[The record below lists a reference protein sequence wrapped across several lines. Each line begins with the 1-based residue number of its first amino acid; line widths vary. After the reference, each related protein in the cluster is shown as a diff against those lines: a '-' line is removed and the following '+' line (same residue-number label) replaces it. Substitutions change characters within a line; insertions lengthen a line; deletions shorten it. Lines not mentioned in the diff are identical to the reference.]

1 MLKQS
6 REHLR
11 RNGMTYASHMRFAA
25 FYGALC
31 IWSGLLLLVHAVV
44 PAWFQEVGSRL
55 VRRLGESFDKEE
67 HHAKGNTHI
76 QAA

>member
-1 MLKQS
+1 
-6 REHLR
+6 
-11 RNGMTYASHMRFAA
+11 MTYASHMRFAA

-44 PAWFQEVGSRL
+44 PAWFQAAGSRL

-67 HHAKGNTHI
+67 QDAAGNTHVR
-76 QAA
+76 AA

>member
-1 MLKQS
+1 
-6 REHLR
+6 
-11 RNGMTYASHMRFAA
+11 MTYASHMRFAA

-76 QAA
+76 RAA